1 MVSWWLS
8 IATRKRLSSS
18 LVVPMRRARSRAWAV
33 VFSSDH
39 VSMVSSRPIARPPA
53 STSSGRSPV
62 VWMSCAAS
70 HATKVSAAEASAVT
84 STIRVRVA
92 WFTASTAPLPGRGA
106 LHLAPRAAGAGGPL
120 PETLQSPERHE
131 LAIAEV
137 LEDGSRGEDEHI
149 ARPAVEVEADLLE
162 QQRAHREHGSEGN
175 RHQQEDPERARAD
188 DPGEEPDRHEQVADD
203 LDQRAQPLEGDH
215 VREREPSRGA
225 AVGVPEQGAVIRQAL
240 AQAALPAGPLA
251 AQHSKRLGRVGPADR
266 VGQEGDVIRTPG
278 EAMQPVQAHHEL
290 HVLPDGVVAV
300 ATRGDHHVL
309 AEHAEGAGN

>member
-106 LHLAPRAAGAGGPL
+106 LHVAPAPARARGPL
-120 PETLQSPERHE
+120 PQALQAPQRGE
-131 LAIAEV
+131 LAVAEV
-137 LEDGSRGEDEHI
+137 LDDRDGYEGQELR
-149 ARPAVEVEADLLE
+149 RPLVDVERNLLE
-162 QQRAHREHGSEGN
+162 QQRAGREH
-175 RHQQEDPERARAD
+175 H
-188 DPGEEPDRHEQVADD
+188 
-203 LDQRAQPLEGDH
+203 
-215 VREREPSRGA
+215 
-225 AVGVPEQGAVIRQAL
+225 
-240 AQAALPAGPLA
+240 
-251 AQHSKRLGRVGPADR
+251 
-266 VGQEGDVIRTPG
+266 
-278 EAMQPVQAHHEL
+278 
-290 HVLPDGVVAV
+290 
-300 ATRGDHHVL
+300 
-309 AEHAEGAGN
+309 